1 MKKAQNNILKI
12 AVIIAMIT
20 AGVIAAIDF
29 EKMHEVEELFPSENL
44 SKVGKLSDYNENL
57 KGSNGDSDVY
67 FYDSGKPGATVFLGG
82 GTHPNEAAGYMA
94 AVVILENLNIESGKA
109 IIIPRMNRSAFTCT
123 DPMEGLPTSFDLDTK
138 SGVRTFRSGSRG
150 TNPLDQWPD
159 PLVYSQYPSGQQYS
173 GLDSRNLNRC
183 FPGKKNGTLT
193 EKVAYAVLQILINEK
208 VDIAFDLHEAAPEI
222 PIIKAIVY
230 HSKSEDIAMG
240 AILELEM
247 EELSFTPELS
257 PENFHGL
264 SHREWGDNT
273 NALPFLMETSN
284 PIQGRLRGK
293 TTTQMILD
301 GKSPNYKKAKDT
313 GALKIIY
320 DDDAESLEKRVGR
333 HLAAFTAII
342 NAYNFE
348 YPDKAIT
355 ITGLPTYSEII
366 ENKIGK
372 YLN

>member
-1 MKKAQNNILKI
+1 MHKI
-12 AVIIAMIT
+12 
-20 AGVIAAIDF
+20 
-29 EKMHEVEELFPSENL
+29 EEVFPSENL
-44 SKVGKLSDYNENL
+44 SKVGKLSDYNQNL
-57 KGSNGDSDVY
+57 KGSNGNSNVY
-67 FYDSGKPGATVFLGG
+67 FYDSGKPGATLLLGG

-94 AVVILENLNIESGKA
+94 AVIILENLKVESGKA
-109 IIIPRMNRSAFTCT
+109 IIIPRMNKSAFTCT
-123 DPMEGLPTSFDLDTK
+123 DPMEGLPSSFEIETK
-138 SGVRTFRSGSRG
+138 SGIRKFRSGSRA

-193 EKVAYAVLQILINEK
+193 EQVAYAILQLLITEK

-230 HSKSEDIAMG
+230 HGKSEDIAMG

-257 PENFHGL
+257 PKNFHGL

-273 NALPFLMETSN
+273 NVLPFLMETSN

-301 GKSPNYKKAKDT
+301 GYSPNYKKAKDT

-320 DDDAESLEKRVGR
+320 DDDGETIEKRVGR
-333 HLAAFTAII
+333 HLAGFMAII
-342 NAYNFE
+342 NAYNE
-348 YPDKAIT
+348 ENPEKAIT
-355 ITGLPTYSEII
+355 ITGLPTYPEIN